1 MKKAKQKIKEWKDM
15 YKIWRNR
22 PRSTFKQ
29 VVDVYT
35 KEPILRRAF
44 SEAHEMLKRDMYMF
58 NEVCTTLL
66 SKHSF
71 RGGHSKLVDVIVKED
86 ERINDYEAR
95 IRKELLKY
103 LAENSAPDVE
113 SALVLTSVIID
124 LERLGDYTKDL
135 ARLTLYQPLKMEDN
149 EYTKTIK
156 GYKKDIM
163 KMFVLS
169 IDSFGS
175 LDKEKAKQVFSIN
188 RGLRKSTDRLLEKL
202 HKDESMRPS
211 RIITYTLY
219 TRYFRRV
226 AAHLENISSRAVK
239 SFPYLG
245 FKGEEP
251 TRKMAAKK
259 KKKPKKKRKS

>member
-1 MKKAKQKIKEWKDM
+1 MKTAKQKIKEWKDM
-15 YKIWRNR
+15 YQIWRNR

-35 KEPILRRAF
+35 KEPILKSAF
-44 SEAHEMLKRDMYMF
+44 SQAHEMLKRDLYMF

-66 SKHSF
+66 STHSF
-71 RGGHSKLVDVIVKED
+71 RGGNDKLIDVIMKED
-86 ERINDYEAR
+86 EKINDYEAK

-113 SALVLTSVIID
+113 SALVLTSVVID

-163 KMFVLS
+163 KMFNLS
-169 IDSFGS
+169 IGAFGS
-175 LDKEKAKQVFSIN
+175 LDKEKAKQVFSLN
-188 RGLRKSTDRLLEKL
+188 RELRKDTDRLLNKL
-202 HKDESMRPS
+202 QKDESMRPS

-226 AAHLENISSRAVK
+226 AAHLENISSTAVK

-245 FKGEEP
+245 FRGDVLSKNGS
-251 TRKMAAKK
+251 TKK
-259 KKKPKKKRKS
+259 KKKS